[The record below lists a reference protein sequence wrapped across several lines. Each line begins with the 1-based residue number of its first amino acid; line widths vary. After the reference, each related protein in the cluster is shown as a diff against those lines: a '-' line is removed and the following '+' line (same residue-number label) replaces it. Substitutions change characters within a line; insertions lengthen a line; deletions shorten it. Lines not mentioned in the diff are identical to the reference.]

1 MVQGSSPRAHAHAHA
16 HARFPIHIL
25 VILSEVEGSLTISLL
40 DIGRSAVGVY
50 YSLFL
55 YFSCRR
61 VRRSLLRGSLPKTLP
76 SASHFRYH
84 SCRDRR
90 TNSTPARPRA
100 AACTC
105 LPPGALSIASQTIHR
120 SHPVIA
126 PGSSFPVRRLH
137 DSVFHRRQ
145 PEEQADYTD
154 FICL

>member
-1 MVQGSSPRAHAHAHA
+1 MLMLDAGFWIFDAHRVSRSLLRGSISDSHSCHPACRAVACAEA
-16 HARFPIHIL
+16 GAR
-25 VILSEVEGSLTISLL
+25 VEGSLTISLL

-100 AACTC
+100 AACPARLFHC
-105 LPPGALSIASQTIHR
+105 
-120 SHPVIA
+120 
-126 PGSSFPVRRLH
+126 FPV
-137 DSVFHRRQ
+137 
-145 PEEQADYTD
+145 
-154 FICL
+154 